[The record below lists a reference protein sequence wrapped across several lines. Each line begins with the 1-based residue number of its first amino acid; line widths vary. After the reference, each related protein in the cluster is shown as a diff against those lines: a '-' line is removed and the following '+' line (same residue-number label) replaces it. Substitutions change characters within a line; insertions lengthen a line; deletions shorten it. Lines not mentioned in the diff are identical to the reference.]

1 MLGQSDGT
9 PGQTFTLMHTPLLA
23 RDPRRDYLVVQ
34 PPGGAPEVWQEVE
47 DFAES
52 HPEDRHYTLDSLDG
66 TLTLGPALL
75 QPDGSVYR
83 FGATPPKGSR
93 VWFARYQHGGGVAG
107 NLPRGALC
115 VAKSAV
121 PYVAHVLNRQPAIGG
136 RDAQSLDDAK
146 LRAPSVLRTRAR
158 AVTADDY
165 EYLAR
170 QVAGVARAHCL
181 APGAQPSADPAQPR
195 PGEVVLLVLPQ
206 VSDPEGRVTADQLA
220 LPDELRS
227 AVLAYLDARRVLGV
241 RLDVRAPRL
250 SEVSVEVSLRP
261 AERPED
267 VRRRAEAALYHY
279 LNPYVGGPRGE
290 GWPVGRELHAAE
302 LYSLLQGLP
311 GVEYVDEV
319 RVLLDDAEAPA
330 RLQIPSDAVLCS
342 GGHRVRIV

>member
-1 MLGQSDGT
+1 
-9 PGQTFTLMHTPLLA
+9 
-23 RDPRRDYLVVQ
+23 
-34 PPGGAPEVWQEVE
+34 
-47 DFAES
+47 
-52 HPEDRHYTLDSLDG
+52 
-66 TLTLGPALL
+66 LTLGPALL
-75 QPDGSVYR
+75 QPDGNVYR

-121 PYVAHVLNRQPAIGG
+121 PYVAHVVNRQPAIGG
-136 RDAQSLDDAK
+136 RDAQSLDDAR
-146 LRAPSVLRTRAR
+146 LRAPSVLRTRTR

-170 QVAGVARAHCL
+170 QVPGVARAHCL
-181 APGAQPSADPAQPR
+181 APGAQPSHDPSQPR

-206 VSDPEGRVTADQLA
+206 VSEPEGRLSADQLG
-220 LPDELRS
+220 LPEELRGAVS
-227 AVLAYLDARRVLGV
+227 AHLDARRVLGV
-241 RLDVRAPRL
+241 RLEVRAPRL
-250 SEVSVEVSLRP
+250 SQVSVEVSLRP
-261 AERPED
+261 VERPDE
-267 VRRRAEAALYHY
+267 VRRRTEAALYHY

-319 RVLLDDAEAPA
+319 RVLLDGAEAPA
-330 RLQIPSDAVLCS
+330 RLQIPGDAVLCS
-342 GGHRVRIV
+342 GCHQVRMV